1 MINKFTIFGERCS
14 GTNYLENI
22 IKSNFE
28 IEITWKYG
36 WKHFFGFSNYDNSD
50 NVLFIGIIR
59 NPFDWINSL
68 FLDKHH
74 LAPHLRD
81 NVQSFLNKEF
91 WSIHSNSNLGE
102 IMEDRNILTKER
114 YKNIFELRAIKN
126 KYLLEI
132 LPIKVKNYIIIRY
145 EDLIY
150 NFIDTINKIKNI
162 GLLVKPN
169 INYPININ
177 YDCKY
182 LETYNK
188 DKKKH
193 KKNLISRQLILN
205 NPNINLYYERKLK
218 YI

>member
-36 WKHFFGFSNYDNSD
+36 WKHFFGFTNYDNSD

-68 FLDKHH
+68 FLDKHY

-81 NVQSFLNKEF
+81 NIQSFLNKEF
-91 WSIHSNSNLGE
+91 WSIHDKSNLGE

-126 KYLLEI
+126 KYLLEL
-132 LPIKVKNYIIIRY
+132 LPIKVKHYIIIRY